1 MKLLRIFV
9 AVVLF
14 GSAASSASALE
25 FALFKGRDPLA
36 PRDEWGLLHQSPQLN
51 ATDFERRERW
61 RLFYYS
67 KSGKKLTEDPAYVGA
82 VQVAL
87 TRLGYYCGPIDGV
100 FSLEVSDAIG
110 RMQKGHSMRITGTLT
125 VAVRRA
131 LRLP

>member
-1 MKLLRIFV
+1 MTLLRVLVV
-9 AVVLF
+9 AVLF
-14 GSAASSASALE
+14 GSSASSA
-25 FALFKGRDPLA
+25 FAIELFKGRDPLA

-61 RLFYYS
+61 RFLYYS
-67 KSGKKLTEDPAYVGA
+67 KSGKKLTEDPAYIGA

-125 VAVRRA
+125 VAVRRT